1 MPGMIVYSGPS
12 KYDGAPIVV
21 ILIKPEGKANVKT
34 GAVIQQYIIRAD
46 VDPLQASRMGLD
58 YSVCGNCKHR
68 GQEATY
74 KATGEAIDRTCY
86 VTLHHAPLGVYK
98 AFKRGSYP
106 EARTIDHVQ
115 AFIDGALIRLGAYGD
130 PASLPSGLNDL
141 LISLAGGHTSYT
153 HGHTVGETLGDNAAR
168 YSMVSAD
175 SIDDAIKAHRN
186 GYRTFRVIPIAQANE
201 PLLQNEIMCPSDR
214 GIKCIDCGLCNGT
227 KYKNGKSIAI
237 VAHGKSKN
245 KVK

>member
-1 MPGMIVYSGPS
+1 MPGLIVYNGPS
-12 KYDGAPIVV
+12 QYDNAPIVV
-21 ILIKPEGKANVKT
+21 ILVKPEGKANSKT
-34 GAVIQQYIIRAD
+34 GAVIQQYIIRSD
-46 VDPLQASRMGLD
+46 VDPLTAGRQGLD

-68 GQEATY
+68 GQEAPY
-74 KATGEAIDRTCY
+74 KATGEAINRTCY

-106 EARTIDHVQ
+106 AVETIEQ
-115 AFIDGALIRLGAYGD
+115 AKAFIDGALIRLGAYGD
-130 PASLPSGLNDL
+130 PASLPNGLNDL

-153 HGHTVGETLGDNAAR
+153 HGHTVGETIGDNAAR

-175 SIDDAIKAHRN
+175 SIDDAIKAHDK
-186 GYRTFRVIPIAQANE
+186 GYRTFRVIPVHEASK
-201 PLLQNEIMCPSDR
+201 PLLHNEIMCPSDK
-214 GIKCIDCGLCNGT
+214 GIKCIDCGLCNGM